1 MVPAQSRISSFWF
14 CLLIGCSF
22 KGLTFQRG
30 YESYKQV
37 LSSVSECGSCVASDW
52 WYGLGPQALAHALET
67 AQVENRRAQARKVMI
82 EKRKEDAER
91 QAAALEQQEEQDRI
105 MQERISAAAEEERR
119 KQERWARLMPPE
131 LCVTCPRVAPDILPM
146 LGACFY

>member
-1 MVPAQSRISSFWF
+1 MDFWER
-14 CLLIGCSF
+14 LGIV
-22 KGLTFQRG
+22 R
-30 YESYKQV
+30 EE
-37 LSSVSECGSCVASDW
+37 VSECSQVLQVWQTYMHYRYLSREELCSLRKCVAADCW
-52 WYGLGPQALAHALET
+52 WRLGPQALAHALET

-119 KQERWARLMPPE
+119 KQERWACGPDPPT
-131 LCVTCPRVAPDILPM
+131 LSFIHFSIGCRV
-146 LGACFY
+146 LGFMF